1 MRSELEDDDED
12 EGIPF
17 TSFIIALFSE
27 EGVLLLELVVPSV
40 EIVIDDVDKISG
52 SGGDGDVDEVVVN
65 EEDEPE
71 LPVEF
76 RWIF

>member
-17 TSFIIALFSE
+17 KSFIIALFSE